1 MKFKTWGFIITL
13 LSVSII
19 ITAVFAEDVP
29 YLKIKCI
36 NSHSVQTICSGGKNL
51 IGALFNDEQVL
62 VELKTVPITNGEANI
77 EFNKSTND
85 YNLKLLLWNNNIT
98 PVSTPCIRRALNLQL
113 KGDYDKIEDNEIII
127 YSFTDNDNNPMTIS
141 FDNDCPDI
149 SISFD
154 FKIENISAD
163 GAIVGMLPY
172 NNNVAGC
179 GVGFCR
185 DENDVRFIPNTTII
199 DTPFQLLNYSNF
211 KNQWI
216 HIVLTYSNGVA
227 KTTYSDPINNIV
239 YVDDK
244 SIPILYGIGSDKP
257 INKLSFGTVF
267 NGSLTAPPA
276 NTSFC
281 IRNFNIERQ

>member
-13 LSVSII
+13 LSISTI
-19 ITAVFAEDVP
+19 ITAVFAEDIP
-29 YLKIKCI
+29 YLKIKRI
-36 NSHSVQTICSGGKNL
+36 NSHSVQTICNGGKDL
-51 IGALFNDEQVL
+51 IGALFNNEQIL

-77 EFNKSTND
+77 EFNKSTDD
-85 YNLKLLLWNNNIT
+85 YNLKLLLWNNNMT

-113 KGDYDKIEDNEIII
+113 KGDYNKITDNGIII
-127 YSFTDNDNNPMTIS
+127 YNFTDNANNPMTIS

-154 FKIENISAD
+154 FKIENISSD

-199 DTPFQLLNYSNF
+199 DTPFELSEYSDF

-216 HIVLTYSNGVA
+216 HIVLTYNDGIA
-227 KTTYSDPINNIV
+227 KTTYSDPVNNTI

-244 SIPILYGIGSDKP
+244 SIPVLYGIGSDKP
-257 INKLSFGTVF
+257 INKLSFGVVF

-276 NTSFC
+276 NASFC